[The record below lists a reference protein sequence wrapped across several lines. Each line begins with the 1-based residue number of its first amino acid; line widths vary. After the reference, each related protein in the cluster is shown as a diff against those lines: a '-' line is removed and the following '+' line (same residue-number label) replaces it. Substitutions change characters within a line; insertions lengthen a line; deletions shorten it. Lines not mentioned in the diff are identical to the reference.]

1 MSGERK
7 IIYDTN
13 GSRWPHHQ
21 ETARK
26 ASDKFAPRKIEKHY
40 FAPEM
45 IAITPTDRLRLE
57 GQKACIAGWT
67 DFVRTTKILRWLESN
82 PLTLVLAEGRA
93 AVVAYDFQIDFEAGG
108 RVVHMS
114 GRDLMT
120 LEKRDGHWWLVADH
134 FSPSPGWDRGSR
146 PFSLTST
153 A

>member
-1 MSGERK
+1 MRESDVACEVWATVQALNRAWAVDGHPERLA
-7 IIYDTN
+7 N
-13 GSRWPHHQ
+13 
-21 ETARK
+21 
-26 ASDKFAPRKIEKHY
+26 Y

-67 DFVRTTKILRWLESN
+67 EFVHATKILRWLESN

-108 RVVHMS
+108 RVIHMS

-120 LEKRDGHWWLVADH
+120 LEKRDGRWWLVADH
-134 FSPSPGWDRGSR
+134 FSAYSG
-146 PFSLTST
+146 
-153 A
+153 

>member
-1 MSGERK
+1 MGKPDVASEVWATVQALNRAWAVDGHPERLA
-7 IIYDTN
+7 N
-13 GSRWPHHQ
+13 
-21 ETARK
+21 
-26 ASDKFAPRKIEKHY
+26 Y

-67 DFVRTTKILRWLESN
+67 DFVRTTKILCWLESN
-82 PLTLVLAEGRA
+82 PLTLVLAERRA

-134 FSPSPGWDRGSR
+134 FSPSPG
-146 PFSLTST
+146 
-153 A
+153 

>member
-1 MSGERK
+1 MGETDVAGEIWANVQALNRAWAV
-7 IIYDTN
+7 DGHPERLAN
-13 GSRWPHHQ
+13 
-21 ETARK
+21 
-26 ASDKFAPRKIEKHY
+26 Y

-120 LEKRDGHWWLVADH
+120 LEKRDGRWWLVADH
-134 FSPSPGWDRGSR
+134 FSPSPG
-146 PFSLTST
+146 
-153 A
+153 